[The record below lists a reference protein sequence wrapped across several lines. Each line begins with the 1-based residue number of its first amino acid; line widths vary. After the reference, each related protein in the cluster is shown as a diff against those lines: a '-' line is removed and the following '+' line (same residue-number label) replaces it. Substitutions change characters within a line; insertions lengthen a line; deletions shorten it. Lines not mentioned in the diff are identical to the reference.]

1 MFGPDVL
8 VAPVMELGA
17 RERTLYLPKGAE
29 WKDAVSGNLYEGGR
43 AVTVDAP
50 LSVIPVFVRDG
61 KDVKIF

>member
-1 MFGPDVL
+1 
-8 VAPVMELGA
+8 MELGA

-43 AVTVDAP
+43 TVTVDAP

-61 KDVKIF
+61 KEIKIF